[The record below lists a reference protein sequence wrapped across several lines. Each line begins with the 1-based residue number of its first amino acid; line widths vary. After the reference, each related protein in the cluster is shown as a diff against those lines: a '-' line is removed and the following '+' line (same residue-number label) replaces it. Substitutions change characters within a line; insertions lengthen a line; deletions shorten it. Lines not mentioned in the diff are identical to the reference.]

1 MTILDDLSIET
12 GTGGSILGSP
22 QNQKKIGR
30 LSVTQLEEIKKEGV
44 NWDAIEKNLS
54 EDPERWSHAAFSKE
68 LEEKEREGKKDT
80 LDDFL
85 EKTVKLD
92 SVVSKHE
99 EAQPFAST
107 AVLLIHHL
115 TREVLGTI
123 GALRKLGCKDLGAQ
137 FLGYNPDAAK
147 IFRPFLSPVSDSEL
161 MTCKLATDERDNR
174 VIDRVFTKPEH
185 ALPSGAIDAAIK
197 GKDYL
202 TSQRSLALYVAMEML
217 ARCETSGKKF
227 LVIEDGGYIAPLL
240 NDAALKKQSVSAFRE
255 LNSVAADIKTDEILA
270 GYADMSDLVGN
281 LLIGTVEHTR
291 NGYDKV
297 QKVYLEHGK
306 LAKPHFTIAIS
317 YVKTQFEADSVV
329 ATCINSLTNALL
341 SRGRVLR
348 SRNVCVLGSRG
359 NISGRAIGT
368 FRHRLDGGLKQVCGV
383 DLKVGFSSTEG
394 RPSWSPSPFNPV
406 LDNLLESRKYSD
418 LPEERRKKIDVVF
431 GVTGGRQKHQDDE
444 KWDETLVPSDIEF
457 WLKHGDTKYN
467 EFWLVSGS
475 TKTKEFELVK
485 DFVEDLADKKQHNGW
500 SVVSED
506 LVDPLTS
513 RDYGQIYTFTSSTEV
528 KTLIS
533 VADWKPAN
541 FMFYGVPT
549 EDIDVILAQL
559 VDVTVALL
567 NNQDASPEVHAVDY
581 TAVATNGIIDAVV
594 DPLPANIPVPSP
606 PDTKA
611 AMDALSDLWTNG
623 EKTTLDA
630 GGASGMAR
638 VSDC

>member
-1 MTILDDLSIET
+1 M
-12 GTGGSILGSP
+12 
-22 QNQKKIGR
+22 
-30 LSVTQLEEIKKEGV
+30 
-44 NWDAIEKNLS
+44 
-54 EDPERWSHAAFSKE
+54 
-68 LEEKEREGKKDT
+68 
-80 LDDFL
+80 
-85 EKTVKLD
+85 
-92 SVVSKHE
+92 
-99 EAQPFAST
+99 
-107 AVLLIHHL
+107 
-115 TREVLGTI
+115 
-123 GALRKLGCKDLGAQ
+123 
-137 FLGYNPDAAK
+137 
-147 IFRPFLSPVSDSEL
+147 
-161 MTCKLATDERDNR
+161 
-174 VIDRVFTKPEH
+174 
-185 ALPSGAIDAAIK
+185 
-197 GKDYL
+197 
-202 TSQRSLALYVAMEML
+202 
-217 ARCETSGKKF
+217 
-227 LVIEDGGYIAPLL
+227 
-240 NDAALKKQSVSAFRE
+240 
-255 LNSVAADIKTDEILA
+255 
-270 GYADMSDLVGN
+270 
-281 LLIGTVEHTR
+281 
-291 NGYDKV
+291 
-297 QKVYLEHGK
+297 
-306 LAKPHFTIAIS
+306 
-317 YVKTQFEADSVV
+317 
-329 ATCINSLTNALL
+329 
-341 SRGRVLR
+341 
-348 SRNVCVLGSRG
+348 
-359 NISGRAIGT
+359 
-368 FRHRLDGGLKQVCGV
+368 
-383 DLKVGFSSTEG
+383 
-394 RPSWSPSPFNPV
+394 
-406 LDNLLESRKYSD
+406 
-418 LPEERRKKIDVVF
+418 PEERRKKIDVVF